1 MIKFDGLKRT
11 AVTSGEPVTL
21 ATAKA
26 HMRVSSSAEDDL
38 IGSYIRAAREFCET
52 YCHRSF
58 VASQWTL
65 SLSEFPPGHLSLPM
79 GPVTNVTDFYY
90 HDDAGARLN
99 VEGCYTDLNGRIAL
113 LGRPDQ
119 GWPCVTA
126 RPGRIIVNFTAGP
139 ANVIADNPAALT
151 AAMLLL
157 IEHFYANRS
166 AVSASGSAVLPYGV
180 DALLSGLKIGGLV

>member
-21 ATAKA
+21 ATAKV
-26 HMRVSSSAEDDL
+26 HMRVSSSAEDVL
-38 IGSYIRAAREFCET
+38 ISSYIRAAREFCET

-90 HDDAGARLN
+90 HDDAGTRLN
-99 VEGCYTDLNGRIAL
+99 VEGCHTDLNGRIGF

-119 GWPCVTA
+119 GWPTVTN
-126 RPGRIIVNFTAGP
+126 RPGRVIVNFTAGP
-139 ANVIADNPAALT
+139 ADVIADNPAALT

-166 AVSASGSAVLPYGV
+166 ATASGGSSPVPYGV
-180 DALLSGLKIGGLV
+180 DSLLGGLKIGGLV